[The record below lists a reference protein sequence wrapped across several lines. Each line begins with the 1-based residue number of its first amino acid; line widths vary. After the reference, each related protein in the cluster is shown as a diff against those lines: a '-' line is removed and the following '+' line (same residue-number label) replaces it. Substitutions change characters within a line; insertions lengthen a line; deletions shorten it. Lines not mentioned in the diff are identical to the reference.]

1 MKTNKTLIK
10 ELRAELHDWQM
21 RVRMDMK
28 SLERTKERAREI
40 AMKMRKLQSHKT
52 LDNRDPRC

>member
-10 ELRAELHDWQM
+10 ELRVELHYWQM

-28 SLERTKERAREI
+28 SLERTKERCKEI
-40 AMKMRKLQSHKT
+40 AMQMREVQAHKT
-52 LDNRDPRC
+52 LDKREPRA